1 MGVANILSTS
11 ICAMPRVRGSWGY
24 TNRRKNPWNDPRLRK
39 AKEEREARWKVRAE
53 QARALRKEERAAA
66 KVAKLAAKEAKVRI
80 V

>member
-24 TNRRKNPWNDPRLRK
+24 TNRRENPWNDPRLRK

-66 KVAKLAAKEAKVRI
+66 KVAKLAAKEAKVRL